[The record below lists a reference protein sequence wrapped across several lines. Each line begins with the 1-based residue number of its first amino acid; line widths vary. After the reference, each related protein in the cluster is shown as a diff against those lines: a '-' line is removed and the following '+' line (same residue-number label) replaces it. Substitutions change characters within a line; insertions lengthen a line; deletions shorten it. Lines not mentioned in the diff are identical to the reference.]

1 MYLIICFKPYFYNTL
16 ICKNCSDEPTTP
28 HPSSSR
34 LFFTIWSFVC
44 FRYEVQFHFVIYVHF
59 CDLICVT
66 IINEKKRNT
75 KYFKKTKQKKKK
87 IKQIKANEK
96 KNWLILWQQNILP
109 WKYNTVFL
117 VKKKNQS
124 ILACHWSMGNRYGE
138 LMAGYREWESRQ
150 AVTRFS

>member
-75 KYFKKTKQKKKK
+75 KYFKKTKQKKKNK
-87 IKQIKANEK
+87 
-96 KNWLILWQQNILP
+96 
-109 WKYNTVFL
+109 T
-117 VKKKNQS
+117 NQS
-124 ILACHWSMGNRYGE
+124 KWKKE
-138 LMAGYREWESRQ
+138 LIDFMATEYF
-150 AVTRFS
+150 TLKI